1 MASGYGSGAPA
12 DRYHGGPPPPPS
24 LDVGYPDDRNWQQ
37 SGHHTPD
44 RSMASPT
51 LSPKPN
57 TNNQPGPPARDWN
70 TEDRQ
75 VANRTHPP
83 RQRSTRSAS
92 GQVRICEKCGLQ
104 LTGQFVR
111 ALEGTYH
118 LDCFKCRVCG
128 VLETYFPPDWEIA
141 PFPPL
146 LPTTPASLSITIS
159 NSTLLSLVRIGLH
172 VI

>member
-37 SGHHTPD
+37 GGHHTPD

-57 TNNQPGPPARDWN
+57 ANNQPGPPARDWN

-92 GQVRICEKCGLQ
+92 VQVRICEKCGLQ

-128 VLETYFPPDWEIA
+128 LLETYFPLTGKSP
-141 PFPPL
+141 PFPLFSPL
-146 LPTTPASLSITIS
+146 LPPLSRSRSATRS
-159 NSTLLSLVRIGLH
+159 PLSLIRIGLH